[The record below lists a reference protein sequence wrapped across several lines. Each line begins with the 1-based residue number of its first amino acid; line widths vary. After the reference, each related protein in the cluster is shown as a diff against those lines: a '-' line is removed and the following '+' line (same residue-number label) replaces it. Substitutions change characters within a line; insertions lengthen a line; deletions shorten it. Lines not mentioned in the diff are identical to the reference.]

1 MSFRITMRNYDCGG
15 QQRSASPRIEYLG
28 IDRPIFGKFVNKIRI
43 KTMVKNGDL
52 LAFKMCM
59 L

>member
-1 MSFRITMRNYDCGG
+1 MSLRITMRNYDCGE

-43 KTMVKNGDL
+43 HEASTLRLIDRIRKET
-52 LAFKMCM
+52 
-59 L
+59 